1 MNKERVARI
10 VKILDEKKAE
20 NIEQFDLSGGD
31 YFVDY
36 VIVATTLGEKHGYAL
51 LDYLKKE
58 LKPAG
63 EEFLNIEE
71 SDDWIVVDLGD
82 IFIHLQSEYYRQ
94 KFNLD
99 EFLENIKE
107 KR

>member
-82 IFIHLQSEYYRQ
+82 IFIHLHSEYYRQ